1 MQKSDDLCDFVG
13 EWGQK
18 SVIKAVFADFG
29 EVLRAWL
36 ISSTFAAEIT
46 TQTKFFDI
54 MKEKILAAL
63 TAISGQYNLPKEQ
76 LEKIAALAPA
86 DLTEDKI
93 TSWAESQKSYMALM
107 QSYSDS
113 RVTANSKELQDLKK
127 ENEDLKKK
135 AEEAGK
141 KTQETDLEKAL
152 GAMEKRL
159 TDNFEAKFKDLA
171 DKNKTLEDQA
181 NATAAAEKERQFV
194 ELKKRVAK
202 ELGLSDKALELVD
215 GKLNSDMDEAKIN
228 EVLSAQKKALVE
240 LGLNSVED
248 GQVYGDASEA
258 AKARAKAYLDGLEK
272 KQQQN
277 VN

>member
-1 MQKSDDLCDFVG
+1 
-13 EWGQK
+13 
-18 SVIKAVFADFG
+18 
-29 EVLRAWL
+29 
-36 ISSTFAAEIT
+36 
-46 TQTKFFDI
+46 

-93 TSWAESQKSYMALM
+93 NSWAESMKGTMSLM
-107 QSYSDS
+107 QSYADS
-113 RVTANSKELQDLKK
+113 RVTATSKELETARQEAADW
-127 ENEDLKKK
+127 KKK

-141 KTQETDLEKAL
+141 QQPAAPADLKEAL
-152 GAMEKRL
+152 GAMKKELEDGFNARL
-159 TDNFEAKFKDLA
+159 AEITKQNKDL
-171 DKNKTLEDQA
+171 LDQA
-181 NATAAAEKERQFV
+181 NATAAAEKERQFL
-194 ELKKRVAK
+194 EIKKRVAK
-202 ELGLSDKALELVD
+202 ELGLTDKALELVD

-240 LGLNSVED
+240 LGLNTVEPRHLSD
-248 GQVYGDASEA
+248 DPSEA
-258 AKARAKAYLDGLEK
+258 AKARAKAYLDELEK

>member
-1 MQKSDDLCDFVG
+1 
-13 EWGQK
+13 
-18 SVIKAVFADFG
+18 
-29 EVLRAWL
+29 
-36 ISSTFAAEIT
+36 
-46 TQTKFFDI
+46 

-93 TSWAESQKSYMALM
+93 TSWAESMKGTMSLM
-107 QSYSDS
+107 QSYADS
-113 RVTANSKELQDLKK
+113 RVSGSTKDLEAARKEI
-127 ENEDLKKK
+127 EDWKKK

-141 KTQETDLEKAL
+141 QKPGTDLEKAL

-159 TDNFEAKFKDLA
+159 TDSFEAKFKDLA

-202 ELGLSDKALELVD
+202 ELGLSDKALGLLE
-215 GKLNSDMDEAKIN
+215 GKLTQDMDETKVN
-228 EVLSAQKKALVE
+228 EILSQGKKDLVE
-240 LGLNSVED
+240 MGLSSVETSHLSD
-248 GQVYGDASEA
+248 DPSEVA
-258 AKARAKAYLDGLEK
+258 RTRAKAALDAIE
-272 KQQQN
+272 QQQKKE
-277 VN
+277 

>member
-1 MQKSDDLCDFVG
+1 
-13 EWGQK
+13 
-18 SVIKAVFADFG
+18 
-29 EVLRAWL
+29 
-36 ISSTFAAEIT
+36 
-46 TQTKFFDI
+46 

-127 ENEDLKKK
+127 ENEDLKK
-135 AEEAGK
+135 AAEAGK
-141 KTQETDLEKAL
+141 QQPTVPADLKEAL
-152 GAMEKRL
+152 GAMKKELEDGFNARL
-159 TDNFEAKFKDLA
+159 AEITKQNKDLQ
-171 DKNKTLEDQA
+171 DQA
-181 NATAAAEKERQFV
+181 NATAAAEKERQFL
-194 ELKKRVAK
+194 EIKKRVAK
-202 ELGLSDKALELVD
+202 ELGLTDKALELVD

-240 LGLNSVED
+240 LGLNTVESSHLSD
-248 GQVYGDASEA
+248 NPSEA
-258 AKARAKAYLDGLEK
+258 AKARAKAYLDDLEK

>member
-1 MQKSDDLCDFVG
+1 MV
-13 EWGQK
+13 E
-18 SVIKAVFADFG
+18 AVFADFG

-36 ISSTFAAEIT
+36 ISSTFVAEIT

-54 MKEKILAAL
+54 MKDKILAAL

-93 TSWAESQKSYMALM
+93 TSWAESMKGTMSLM
-107 QSYSDS
+107 QSYADS
-113 RVTANSKELQDLKK
+113 RVSGSTKDLEAARKEI
-127 ENEDLKKK
+127 EDWKKK
-135 AEEAGK
+135 VEEAGK
-141 KTQETDLEKAL
+141 KTPETDLKEAL
-152 GAMEKRL
+152 GAMKKELEDGFNARL
-159 TDNFEAKFKDLA
+159 AEITKQNKDLQ
-171 DKNKTLEDQA
+171 DQA
-181 NATAAAEKERQFV
+181 NATAAAEKERQFL
-194 ELKKRVAK
+194 EIKKRVAK
-202 ELGLSDKALELVD
+202 ELGLTDKALELVD

-240 LGLNSVED
+240 LGLNTVESSHLSD
-248 GQVYGDASEA
+248 NPSEA
-258 AKARAKAYLDGLEK
+258 AKARAKAYLDDLEK

>member
-1 MQKSDDLCDFVG
+1 
-13 EWGQK
+13 
-18 SVIKAVFADFG
+18 
-29 EVLRAWL
+29 
-36 ISSTFAAEIT
+36 
-46 TQTKFFDI
+46 

-93 TSWAESQKSYMALM
+93 TSWAESMKGTMSLM
-107 QSYSDS
+107 QSYADS
-113 RVTANSKELQDLKK
+113 RVSGSTKDLEAARKEI
-127 ENEDLKKK
+127 EDWKKK

-141 KTQETDLEKAL
+141 KTPETDLEKAL

-159 TDNFEAKFKDLA
+159 TDSFEAKLKGLE

-202 ELGLSDKALELVD
+202 ELGLSDKALGLLE
-215 GKLNSDMDEAKIN
+215 GKLTQDMDETKVN
-228 EVLSAQKKALVE
+228 EILSQGKKDLVE
-240 LGLNSVED
+240 MGLSSVESSHVSTD
-248 GQVYGDASEA
+248 PSEA
-258 AKARAKAYLDGLEK
+258 AKARAKAYLDELEK

>member
-1 MQKSDDLCDFVG
+1 
-13 EWGQK
+13 
-18 SVIKAVFADFG
+18 
-29 EVLRAWL
+29 
-36 ISSTFAAEIT
+36 
-46 TQTKFFDI
+46 

-86 DLTEDKI
+86 DLTEDEI

-113 RVTANSKELQDLKK
+113 RVTENSKELQDLKK

-141 KTQETDLEKAL
+141 QKQETDLEKAL

-202 ELGLSDKALELVD
+202 ELGLSDKALGLLD
-215 GKLNSDMDEAKIN
+215 GKLTSDMDEAKVN
-228 EVLSAQKKALVE
+228 EVLSAGKKDLIE
-240 LGLNSVED
+240 MGLRNIED
-248 GQVYGDASEA
+248 GEKQVLDSSAA
-258 AKARAKAYLDGLEK
+258 AKERANKYLDELQK
-272 KQQQN
+272 KQQQQN
-277 VN
+277 AN

>member
-1 MQKSDDLCDFVG
+1 M
-13 EWGQK
+13 
-18 SVIKAVFADFG
+18 IKAVFADFG

-93 TSWAESQKSYMALM
+93 TSWAESQKGIMALM
-107 QSYSDS
+107 QSYADS
-113 RVTANSKELQDLKK
+113 RVTANSKELADLKK
-127 ENEDLKKK
+127 EVEDWKNK

-152 GAMEKRL
+152 GTMRKEL
-159 TDNFEAKFKDLA
+159 EDSFEAKLNTLTE
-171 DKNKTLEDQA
+171 KNAELEKRVGQSDE
-181 NATAAAEKERQFV
+181 AEKARQFG

-202 ELGLSDKALELVD
+202 ELGLSDKALGLLD
-215 GKLNSDMDEAKIN
+215 GKLTSDMDEAKVN
-228 EVLSAQKKALVE
+228 EVLSAGKKDLIE
-240 LGLNSVED
+240 MGLRNIED
-248 GQVYGDASEA
+248 GEKQVLDNSAA
-258 AKARAKAYLDGLEK
+258 AKERANKYLDELQK
-272 KQQQN
+272 KQQQQN
-277 VN
+277 AN

>member
-1 MQKSDDLCDFVG
+1 
-13 EWGQK
+13 
-18 SVIKAVFADFG
+18 
-29 EVLRAWL
+29 
-36 ISSTFAAEIT
+36 
-46 TQTKFFDI
+46 

-93 TSWAESQKSYMALM
+93 TSWAESMKGTMSLM
-107 QSYSDS
+107 QSYADS
-113 RVTANSKELQDLKK
+113 RVSGSTKDLEAARKEI
-127 ENEDLKKK
+127 EDWKKK

-141 KTQETDLEKAL
+141 THQETDLEKAL

-159 TDNFEAKFKDLA
+159 TDSFEAKFKDLA

-202 ELGLSDKALELVD
+202 ELKLSDEALELLE
-215 GKLNSDMDEAKIN
+215 GKLTSDMDEAKVN
-228 EVLSAQKKALVE
+228 EVLSAGAKKLTEMGLHTVE
-240 LGLNSVED
+240 AGH
-248 GQVYGDASEA
+248 QVQGGEEA
-258 AKARAKAYLDGLEK
+258 VKARAKAYIDELER
-272 KQQQN
+272 QQQKEDK
-277 VN
+277 

>member
-1 MQKSDDLCDFVG
+1 
-13 EWGQK
+13 
-18 SVIKAVFADFG
+18 
-29 EVLRAWL
+29 
-36 ISSTFAAEIT
+36 
-46 TQTKFFDI
+46 

-86 DLTEDKI
+86 ELTEDKI

-141 KTQETDLEKAL
+141 QQPATVPADLKEAL
-152 GAMEKRL
+152 GAMKKELEDGFNARL
-159 TDNFEAKFKDLA
+159 AEITKQNKDLQ
-171 DKNKTLEDQA
+171 DQA
-181 NATAAAEKERQFV
+181 NATAAAEKERQFL
-194 ELKKRVAK
+194 EIKKRVAK
-202 ELGLSDKALELVD
+202 ELGLTDKALELVD

-240 LGLNSVED
+240 LGLNSVEASHLSD
-248 GQVYGDASEA
+248 DPSEA
-258 AKARAKAYLDGLEK
+258 AKTRAKAYLDELEK